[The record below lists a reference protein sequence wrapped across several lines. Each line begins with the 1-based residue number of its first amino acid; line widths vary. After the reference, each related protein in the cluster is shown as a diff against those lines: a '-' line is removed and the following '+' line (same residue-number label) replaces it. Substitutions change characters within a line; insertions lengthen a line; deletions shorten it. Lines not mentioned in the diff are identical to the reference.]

1 MIIYSPL
8 WQTMKDKGIT
18 SYALI
23 YKHNISN
30 GTLYRMRKG
39 RAISTVVI
47 NDLCKAMKCT
57 PNDIMLYV
65 SDEEN
70 AAQ

>member
-1 MIIYSPL
+1 MISYSPL
-8 WQTMKDKGIT
+8 WQTMKEKGIT
-18 SYALI
+18 TYALI
-23 YKHNISN
+23 HKHNISN

-47 NDLCKAMKCT
+47 NDLCKALKCT

-65 SDEEN
+65 EDEEN
-70 AAQ
+70 

>member
-8 WQTMKDKGIT
+8 WKTMKDKGIT

-47 NDLCKAMKCT
+47 NDLCKALKCT

-65 SDEEN
+65 SDEES